1 VRFADRIFTLIL
13 ATVALI
19 APTAVI
25 LSRAHVIASSSV
37 DVANHYALAKELHD
51 FGRRTVWK
59 SYLGEMSIYPP
70 LSHWVIALLS
80 TYVGIIRAFSIV
92 SIGAVLIVYF
102 CLCRLAIQNSLWKSL
117 LVLSVFFL
125 LVRGFAS
132 LQAVSGYEVIGNFFF
147 PQMFGDALAFLS
159 ILVILTLTSPFSISR
174 LLLVSGAVWLVAYAH
189 LVPAVYVFGVFF
201 VLFGVDLV
209 LARVDLRRATHR
221 TIARIAFLAGGYC
234 GLGLFF
240 VEFHPGYAAM
250 TYLSSNN
257 GSIGFDSRPGLLA
270 LFVSLLAAAVVLT
283 LAIRF
288 KSYGLEKNDSCGMA
302 MVFAAVFVTAVQF
315 GMLELFGK
323 GSPYAFKKHVF
334 HLVTVMSFV
343 MATEA
348 AVWWDIVTDRFPD
361 FFKARFLKIPLK
373 PARATAVA
381 AIAASIIVAS
391 FYPWKPEFDQARLAR
406 LQRVAESLPRG
417 KVILPF
423 DGALPASMN
432 YLVYIGDLRRP
443 RDQTGEY
450 VRTGNFDRWLESTP
464 SPPTAADYVITD
476 QPARFYLLSTF
487 APRTKL
493 VVYGTPPA
501 QYKFVAPQPQ
511 PFAQGSTVKF
521 GGNEMAE
528 GYLVKGWSQIESW
541 GVWSE
546 SAEAA
551 LLFRVDAPGRYLLK
565 LKAQPFL
572 GGIRTSQTVQISMN
586 GHPVLEQTLASS
598 TELGIP
604 FRAPPDSIVQID
616 FEVANPVSPYQ
627 LGISDDRRALGIG
640 LILMSLAKEPSS
652 G

>member
-13 ATVALI
+13 AAGALI

-37 DVANHYALAKELHD
+37 DLAHHYALAKELHD
-51 FGRRTVWK
+51 FGGRTEWK
-59 SYLGEMSIYPP
+59 SYLGEMNIYPA
-70 LSHWVIALLS
+70 LSHLVMALLGA
-80 TYVGIIRAFSIV
+80 YIGIIQAFSIV

-117 LVLSVFFL
+117 LVLSVFFM
-125 LVRGFAS
+125 LVRGFSS
-132 LQAVSGYEVIGNFFF
+132 LQAVSGYEVIVNFFF

-159 ILVILTLTSPFSISR
+159 ILVILTFTSPFSISR

-189 LVPAVYVFGVFF
+189 LVSAVYLFSVFF

-209 LARVDLRRATHR
+209 LARIDLRRATHR

-234 GLGLFF
+234 GLGLVL

-250 TYLSSNN
+250 TFISSNP
-257 GSIGFDSRPGLLA
+257 GSIGFDSRPGLPA
-270 LFVSLLAAAVVLT
+270 FASLLAAVVVLT

-288 KSYGLEKNDSCGMA
+288 KSHGPEKSDSCGLA
-302 MVFAAVFVTAVQF
+302 MVFAAVFVIAVQF

-323 GSPYAFKKHVF
+323 GSLYAVKKHVF
-334 HLVTVMSFV
+334 HLVTAMSFV

-348 AVWWDIVTDRFPD
+348 AVWWDIVAERFPD
-361 FFKARFLKIPLK
+361 FFKARFFKIPLK
-373 PARATAVA
+373 PAYAPAVA

-443 RDQTGEY
+443 RDQTADY

-464 SPPTAADYVITD
+464 SPPIAAEYVITD
-476 QPARFYLLSTF
+476 QPARFYLLSTV
-487 APRTKL
+487 APRTKF
-493 VVYGTPPA
+493 VVYGNTPA
-501 QYKFVAPQPQ
+501 QYKFVAPRPQ

-565 LKAQPFL
+565 LKTQPYL
-572 GGIRTSQTVQISMN
+572 AGIRTSQTVQISMN
-586 GHPVLEQTLASS
+586 GHTVLEQTIASS

-616 FEVANPVSPYQ
+616 FAVANPVSPYQ
-627 LGISDDRRALGIG
+627 LGISNDQRALGIG